1 MSDKNNVT
9 ASKPKIGGA
18 VYRAPLG
25 TALPKSATEELNA
38 DFKSLGYI
46 SEDGVVNSNSM
57 TTEKVKAWGG
67 DVVLE
72 DETEK
77 TDTMKMKFIE
87 GLNVDVMKAVYG
99 DKNVVGDLKTG
110 ITIKANSEPQA
121 ECCWIIDMILKG
133 ALKRVVIPN
142 GKVTSVGDITYK
154 NGQPVAYETTISATP
169 DAEGQTHYEYIVA
182 VS

>member
-9 ASKPKIGGA
+9 ASKPKVGGA

-25 TALPKSATEELNA
+25 TVLPTDATSELNEE
-38 DFKSLGYI
+38 FKSLGYI

-57 TTEKVKAWGG
+57 TAEKVKAWGG

-77 TDTMKMKFIE
+77 TDSLKMKFIE

-99 DKNVVGDLKTG
+99 DDNVIGDLKTG
-110 ITIKANSEPQA
+110 ITIKANSVPQK
-121 ECCWIIDMILKG
+121 ECCWVIDMILKG
-133 ALKRVVIPN
+133 ALKRVVISN
-142 GKVTSVGDITYK
+142 GKVTSVGDIAYK
-154 NGQPVAYETTISATP
+154 NGQPVAYETTISAIP

-182 VS
+182 AP

>member
-9 ASKPKIGGA
+9 ASKPKVGGA

-25 TALPKSATEELNA
+25 TVLPTDATSKLNEE
-38 DFKSLGYI
+38 FKSLGYI

-77 TDTMKMKFIE
+77 ADSLKMKFIE

-99 DKNVVGDLKTG
+99 DENVIGDLKTG
-110 ITIKANSEPQA
+110 ITIKANSTPQK
-121 ECCWIIDMILKG
+121 ECCWVIDMILKG
-133 ALKRVVIPN
+133 ALKRMVIPN

-154 NGQPVAYETTISATP
+154 NGQPVAYETTVSATP
-169 DAEGQTHYEYIVA
+169 DAEGQTHYEYVVA
-182 VS
+182 AS